1 VAPGKGLADTP
12 AHGPAALCPAAQV
25 ERGAVSP
32 PGVPCYGCNMW
43 MFTGWHGRK
52 SDDRASLSYFSI
64 GEVAAILLT
73 VSVTFVAVFMA
84 FLWAF
89 RAPLA

>member
-1 VAPGKGLADTP
+1 
-12 AHGPAALCPAAQV
+12 
-25 ERGAVSP
+25 
-32 PGVPCYGCNMW
+32 MW

-52 SDDRASLSYFSI
+52 SGDRDLSYFSV

-73 VSVTFVAVFMA
+73 VSVTFAAVFAA